1 MNDKPIILIVDDV
14 PANVQVLASCLKDNY
29 HIKVAMD
36 GPRCLELVAVK
47 PAPDL
52 ILLDI
57 EMPGMD
63 GYEVCQKLKQDP
75 ATQNIPIIF
84 VTANDQEED
93 EEKGLQLGAVDY
105 ITKPIRPSIVVARV
119 NTHITLKL
127 QHDKLTAMAM
137 YDQLT
142 GLYNRHYLFISANKK
157 VARAKRHHEPVSLMM
172 MDIDHFKDINDNY
185 GHPVGDVVLQAVA
198 KIISAQ
204 CREEDIAARFGGEE
218 FVILYDHCD
227 LKDAQVKAEN
237 YRLLIEEAKPEQ
249 ITVTSSFGV
258 VQMKPEGE
266 MVDDLIKR
274 ADLALYQAKENGR
287 NQVVI
292 AE

>member
-1 MNDKPIILIVDDV
+1 
-14 PANVQVLASCLKDNY
+14 
-29 HIKVAMD
+29 
-36 GPRCLELVAVK
+36 
-47 PAPDL
+47 
-52 ILLDI
+52 
-57 EMPGMD
+57 
-63 GYEVCQKLKQDP
+63 
-75 ATQNIPIIF
+75 
-84 VTANDQEED
+84 
-93 EEKGLQLGAVDY
+93 
-105 ITKPIRPSIVVARV
+105 
-119 NTHITLKL
+119 
-127 QHDKLTAMAM
+127 MAM